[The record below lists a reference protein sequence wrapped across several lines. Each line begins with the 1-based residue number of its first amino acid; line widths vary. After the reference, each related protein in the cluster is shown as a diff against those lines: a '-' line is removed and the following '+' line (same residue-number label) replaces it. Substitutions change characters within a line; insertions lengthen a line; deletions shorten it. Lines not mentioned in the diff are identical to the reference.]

1 MPITFTTDFTTYREH
16 TVNINMILDPF
27 LDPQDLLQV
36 GGKSEDDVVSSE
48 AEVQDDRNIES
59 TMYYLENIPLYET
72 EKPYTMRYLPEED
85 IPQSNFQKCEK
96 PITAI
101 NMRRSDV
108 RPFKFDE
115 CGFKLIEL
123 HSKMSYDDF
132 WDNEKIQKVYI
143 QEVREAIKKAIGAK
157 FVWVLDYAVGIPGGE
172 R

>member
-1 MPITFTTDFTTYREH
+1 MGITLTTDREH
-16 TVNINMILDPF
+16 TVDINMALGLF
-27 LDPQDLLQV
+27 LDPQAQLHV
-36 GGKSEDDVVSSE
+36 GGKSKDDVVISE

-59 TMYYLENIPLYET
+59 TMHYLENIPLYET

-108 RPFKFDE
+108 GPFKFDE
-115 CGFKLIEL
+115 CGFELIEL